1 MDGGDAAAPI
11 DGDAEEIKSIVNI
24 KMKRLRELADKAA
37 KDLGLHYEA
46 LSVYTQSMSRSML
59 NGSAEYDDGNL
70 QRAFQLYY
78 RAAIIYLEVM
88 PKHAGFNDPKN
99 ATVKAEASELC
110 RQALSKNE
118 SLTVIVKEKFADDAK
133 KEMASARQAV
143 TDKTARDANVQQIDE
158 LDARLAALVHRR
170 NERVGTVAA
179 AAAAATAAMA
189 VGRPPLMPSAPAA
202 AGYQPPSAYSTAY
215 TTAPTAAGVGGASSL
230 YPSLDGLADFD
241 VKPEEG
247 LSADGLRWV
256 HIPARLI
263 PEFRARA
270 KFNSESNRETCGILA
285 GKLKNGVLSIT
296 ALVMPPQTGEA
307 DSCSV
312 VDDLPAF
319 NYMEAN
325 GCMTIG
331 WIHTHPSQTA
341 FLSSVD
347 LHTSCMYQT
356 MLHEAIAIVC
366 SVKYDDDQ
374 TFRLTTPGGM
384 QAISRCEKRGFHPHE
399 DKSLFEKCTHVKFDA
414 DATLEI
420 VDLRL

>member
-1 MDGGDAAAPI
+1 VPP
-11 DGDAEEIKSIVNI
+11 V
-24 KMKRLRELADKAA
+24 R
-37 KDLGLHYEA
+37 
-46 LSVYTQSMSRSML
+46 
-59 NGSAEYDDGNL
+59 
-70 QRAFQLYY
+70 YY

-202 AGYQPPSAYSTAY
+202 TGYQPPPQAPYNPAPAAAGYQPPSAYSTAY

-319 NYMEAN
+319 NYMEVRALPPLP
-325 GCMTIG
+325 
-331 WIHTHPSQTA
+331 PSSPPTCA
-341 FLSSVD
+341 ALRGT
-347 LHTSCMYQT
+347 LHVAMPCTR
-356 MLHEAIAIVC
+356 VW
-366 SVKYDDDQ
+366 V
-374 TFRLTTPGGM
+374 GG
-384 QAISRCEKRGFHPHE
+384 
-399 DKSLFEKCTHVKFDA
+399 
-414 DATLEI
+414 
-420 VDLRL
+420 